1 MKTINTTAQRICII
15 GLSLITMLILT
26 AALGGFYSSE
36 NDDAPVVLVPKASA
50 ATDSRKDSQVLNI
63 LLIGQDSRSGETA
76 RSDSMILCSICK
88 DEKKLTLTSF
98 LRDLYVKI
106 PGYGSN
112 RLNAAY
118 AFGGAKLLKKTLEH
132 NFGIQI
138 DGCVEVDFSCFPEI
152 IDVLGGVTI
161 DLRSDEARLI
171 NRSVSG
177 SSLSDGSQ
185 KLTGQQALVYARI
198 RNLDAD
204 GDFSRTRRQRKV
216 LIALMNAY
224 KDAGLVK
231 GIAMVKKLIPYVSTD
246 MAKETILSHAKVLVP
261 MMSGMKLA
269 SQTIP
274 ASGTYSC
281 RRIQGMDV
289 LVADMAAAEK
299 LLEET
304 IGSNAK

>member
-1 MKTINTTAQRICII
+1 MNKINTTAQRICII

-36 NDDAPVVLVPKASA
+36 NDAAALLPKASAA

-76 RSDSMILCSICK
+76 RSDSMILCSIRK

-106 PGYGSN
+106 PGHGSN

-161 DLRSDEARLI
+161 DLRPDEARLI

-177 SSLSDGSQ
+177 SSLTEGSQ

-198 RNLDAD
+198 RSLDAD

-231 GIAMVKKLIPYVSTD
+231 GVAMVKKLIPYVSTD
-246 MAKETILSHAKVLVP
+246 MTKETILSHAKVLVP

-269 SQTIP
+269 SQIIP

-281 RRIQGMDV
+281 RRIQGMEV
-289 LVADMAAAEK
+289 LVADMAAAGK
-299 LLEET
+299 QLAET
-304 IGSNAK
+304 IGGNAK